1 MSLPSPP
8 SVPLATPR
16 GTRATLPV
24 TLLIQSASSAA
35 LIAPTVAA
43 PRLLEQ
49 LHASSVFIGIYVAVV
64 YFAAMLSSQWGATLV
79 RRWGPIR
86 TSQAALFASAVGVA
100 LVATAQPAAC
110 AAGAVLIGLG
120 YGPITPASSEML
132 ARSTSPQRY
141 ALVFSIKQ
149 SGVPLGGVIAALL
162 VPPVLEASSAA
173 WALACIAALCLVS
186 IGLASPLRARL
197 DGWRDAASPLPS
209 FAQTLAPLRLV
220 LGHPGLRRL
229 ALCSLVFSAVQ
240 VSLTAYA
247 VTFLNVELGW
257 GLIAA
262 GGAMTVSQVAGA
274 AGRVAWGWFAD
285 RRDSTR
291 ATLLSL
297 AAGMAVCG
305 VSMLMV
311 GPRTPHAAVVV
322 LLAAYGATAIGWN
335 GVYLASVARR
345 VPHDQAAAA
354 TAGSLFL
361 TFFGVVIVPPLFG
374 ALGSATGS
382 LGIAFAALGLP
393 LAGAMWALRRDPL
406 PPPAQP

>member
-8 SVPLATPR
+8 SVPVPTQR
-16 GTRATLPV
+16 DMRATLPV

-49 LHASSVFIGIYVAVV
+49 LHASSVLIGIYVAVV
-64 YFAAMLSSQWGATLV
+64 YGAAMLASQWGATLV

-86 TSQAALFASAVGVA
+86 TSQAALFTSAVGVA

-110 AAGAVLIGLG
+110 AVGAVLIGLG

-141 ALVFSIKQ
+141 ALVFSVKQ

-173 WALACIAALCLVS
+173 WALACVAALCLASLV
-186 IGLASPLRARL
+186 LAAPLRARL
-197 DGWRDAASPLPS
+197 DAWRDAASPLPS
-209 FAQTLAPLRLV
+209 IHQTLGPLRLV
-220 LGHPGLRRL
+220 LGHPALRRL

-247 VTFLNVELGW
+247 VTFLHVELGW
-257 GLIAA
+257 GLVAA
-262 GGAMTVSQVAGA
+262 GAAMTVSQVAGA
-274 AGRVAWGWFAD
+274 IGRVAWGWLAD
-285 RRDSTR
+285 RNRSTR
-291 ATLLSL
+291 ATLLAL
-297 AAGMAVCG
+297 AVGMAACG
-305 VSMLMV
+305 LAMLLIE
-311 GPRTPHAAVVV
+311 PATPHAAVV
-322 LLAAYGATAIGWN
+322 LLLGAYGATAIGWN
-335 GVYLASVARR
+335 GVYLATVARQ
-345 VPHDQAAAA
+345 VAHEQAAAA
-354 TAGSLFL
+354 TAGSLFI
-361 TFFGVVIVPPLFG
+361 TFFGVVVVPPLFG

-382 LGIAFAALGLP
+382 LGIAFAALALP
-393 LAGAMWALRRDPL
+393 LAGAMWGLRRD
-406 PPPAQP
+406 AVQPH